1 MLIGCLLDADWC
13 LQSDVMTN
21 LRHQAERVEKARQE
35 KVAADK
41 LKAQAKLKET
51 MIQMQK
57 EVDRT
62 IANLAKGYG

>member
-1 MLIGCLLDADWC
+1 
-13 LQSDVMTN
+13 MTN